1 MEAFFQISYIG
12 NYLRKRYHLIF
23 SYVMLLMILNEWC
36 SSLFEGRTFNMFSND
51 LCIGFDHW
59 FCFLTLIILV
69 LTPKGHGI
77 HILDD
82 E

>member
-1 MEAFFQISYIG
+1 MEVFFQISYAG
-12 NYLRKRYHLIF
+12 NYLRKRHHLIF
-23 SYVMLLMILNEWC
+23 SYVMLLMILTEWC

-51 LCIGFDHW
+51 LCIGR
-59 FCFLTLIILV
+59 FCFLTLITLV
-69 LTPKGHGI
+69 LIPKGRGI